1 MPTLYNRHHG
11 NAPVDAVYIGR
22 GSLWGNPYVIGEG
35 LSREEALALYE
46 DHVVGMEELIKK
58 YLKNKDLVCY
68 CVPKRCHGNILMQI
82 ANEDYKP
89 RTLKEQEEESNRYEQ

>member
-1 MPTLYNRHHG
+1 
-11 NAPVDAVYIGR
+11 
-22 GSLWGNPYVIGEG
+22 
-35 LSREEALALYE
+35 
-46 DHVVGMEELIKK
+46 
-58 YLKNKDLVCY
+58 LVCY